1 MKALSSFPPFM
12 YRTTNVCNCDSRL
25 PDGKDFG
32 ELNFMESL
40 PVTALRYGGALSPT
54 SKMHVQL
61 GSLKCTGK
69 VGIYPSEKIFNWD
82 EKQAFKKRLDTVNER
97 MDTLNERINAVSAK
111 FVPSTLGYSVVK
123 SDFGIVVY
131 KLYRS
136 PKTRLEALNTCTGD
150 GSFLHFPQP
159 RNEQENLFYYNLIYP
174 SIKHEESYTYGRG
187 AIWLDISKSNSWSN
201 YREGAPDSSDNPY
214 TTMMFKTGEKDKN
227 WNRVATHH
235 KYYFVCTAVFK

>member
-69 VGIYPSEKIFNWD
+69 AGIYPSEKIFDWD
-82 EKQAFKKRLDTVNER
+82 EKQAFKKR
-97 MDTLNERINAVSAK
+97 MDTLNERINAVPVIPAK

-131 KLYRS
+131 KLYITDKNRS
-136 PKTRLEALNTCTGD
+136 DALSTCTGD
-150 GSFLHFPQP
+150 ASFLHFPQP
-159 RNEQENLFYYNLIYP
+159 TNNQENLFYYDLIYP
-174 SIKHEESYTYGRG
+174 SIRHDGSYTSNAG

-214 TTMMFKTGEKDKN
+214 TTMMFRTSERDKN
-227 WNRVATHH
+227 WNRVPTRH